1 MNVLQEFLV
10 TICGSQIPGVTSRKI
25 TDTLLEHASKFIQH
39 QSSIHSLLSCQCTYF
54 ARRETFCF
62 HIFCLSH
69 ASQSIVQEL
78 CARKT
83 SRCRSTLRRVYH
95 PVSFTLKSR
104 FGCLYQHMQI
114 TNTDCSLSSHTSA
127 GKPDVGKSIQSN
139 IAKCVAS
146 LTKNGSKDDSL
157 HTINSLV
164 AILKS
169 PKSTIDQKSVALLSI
184 GEIGRLMGTSQYN
197 NLFET
202 VLGFMSG
209 SGEELKSGAAVALGA
224 LSSGEAT
231 VYSAK
236 LLPQIKQQ
244 VRFLTT
250 CAMALYKFLYIYIL
264 ILHAE

>member
-1 MNVLQEFLV
+1 MRSKNKEMQVYLEKGVPSSEFH
-10 TICGSQIPGVTSRKI
+10 SQVFAFWC
-25 TDTLLEHASKFIQH
+25 LHQHIQ
-39 QSSIHSLLSCQCTYF
+39 
-54 ARRETFCF
+54 A
-62 HIFCLSH
+62 
-69 ASQSIVQEL
+69 
-78 CARKT
+78 
-83 SRCRSTLRRVYH
+83 
-95 PVSFTLKSR
+95 
-104 FGCLYQHMQI
+104 
-114 TNTDCSLSSHTSA
+114 NTDRALNSHTFA

-157 HTINSLV
+157 HTINSLT

-184 GEIGRLMGTSQYN
+184 GEIGRLMGTSQYK

-231 VYSAK
+231 VYLAK

-244 VRFLTT
+244 VRFFIA
-250 CAMALYKFLYIYIL
+250 CAMALCKLNPGRMKTGCQNPFAQL
-264 ILHAE
+264 IENFKTVVYTENYMCTD